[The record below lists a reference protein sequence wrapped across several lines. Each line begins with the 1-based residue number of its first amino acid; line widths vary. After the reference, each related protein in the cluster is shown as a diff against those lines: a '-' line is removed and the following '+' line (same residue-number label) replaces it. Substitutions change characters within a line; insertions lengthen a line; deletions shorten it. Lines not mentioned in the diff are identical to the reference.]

1 MSLAGIGRAG
11 SKDMREKWTNGP
23 DTLQHSVLT
32 KCPSLRCQLLA
43 KPFEADFEGSAA
55 EARVHGT
62 RAPCSWAFA
71 CSKPRSE

>member
-1 MSLAGIGRAG
+1 M
-11 SKDMREKWTNGP
+11 WTNGP
-23 DTLQHSVLT
+23 GTLWHPVLA
-32 KCPSLRCQLLA
+32 KCPGPRCQLLA